1 MGHPGGIHVVGNLIM
16 SPIERSRF
24 ETLVRT
30 HHEVVFRAAFQI
42 LRNDD
47 EALDVTQEVF
57 LSVLEE
63 RQRLDEADDEGRVL
77 RWIAAKRALMLLR
90 GASRRRQREDRN
102 AMNRETTRDHDDV
115 VANDEAQTL
124 WGCVSDLP
132 EDLRRA
138 VVLRF
143 QEGMTYDAMGGALS
157 CSGPTAHDRVRRAL
171 QRLREMLPV
180 LGLVGVAAGLEK
192 ALAAQVFVA
201 VPTGLRGKLLALGS
215 AKAAAFSGGVTAGT
229 LVASACAVA
238 IAVAGVWIG
247 INPGAETAGWNPDP
261 IGSAVGPPTA
271 SGEDEGDRGGT
282 RTDRFREQPAPRR
295 EAEVAVAP
303 VRPSSPVG
311 VDEGPLAT
319 ITGRVVDPQ
328 HVPLAD
334 IDVAAESEERAGKF
348 ARHVVRGRTDA
359 RGAYRIAVPAPNADG
374 DAYRLVFSHAD
385 RITRRGAAFTVRA
398 DDESRRDDQ
407 LLARSSDDREG
418 DYTLDIK
425 AVSADGNPVP
435 TVALSV
441 WRRLATEQ
449 GFRSV
454 HVGGARVPVSG
465 VVRVEGKWLGT
476 KIVRVDAARSG
487 YMPLEESFHIST
499 PGAHTRVVV
508 MRRGLEIAGSVTD
521 VDGAPIPNLDVYGYK
536 DRRAGCLTD
545 AQGRFRIVGLD
556 PAIWTLYF
564 GGGAWSRGEM
574 TVAAGRAGLNI
585 KLKRKDDPTDRGL
598 HLAELHGHVED
609 AETGERLAL
618 DRWGFD
624 LDVRAVPEK
633 LASSSTED
641 VLPRFLSPLMA
652 QRAQQGQRLAG
663 EKPPTSFH
671 KDGLPPGAYVI
682 DVRRDGYA
690 PCLFGP
696 VRLGA
701 GELRTGIVMRLER
714 PAEARGRVLAADGNP
729 VAGAFVFTIGRGP
742 ASQQT
747 LAERDRAIKK
757 SKGRGT
763 QYWGGFV
770 KTDDAGYFA
779 LGGLPASLALDVV
792 AVHLDHEPA
801 APRPAGLTVGQQTT
815 GLDLRMGAV
824 R

>member
-1 MGHPGGIHVVGNLIM
+1 MGHPGGILAVGNLIM

-47 EALDVTQEVF
+47 EARDVTQDVF

-115 VANDEAQTL
+115 IANDEAQTL
-124 WGCVSDLP
+124 WGCVSGLP
-132 EDLRRA
+132 EELRRA

-143 QEGMTYDAMGGALS
+143 QEGMTYDDMGGVLS

-171 QRLREMLPV
+171 ERLRKQLPML
-180 LGLVGVAAGLEK
+180 GFVGAASGLEG
-192 ALAAQVFVA
+192 ALAAQVPVS
-201 VPTGLRGKLLALGS
+201 VPTGLQGELLTLGS
-215 AKAAAFSGGVTAGT
+215 AKAAVVTGGISAGT
-229 LVASACAVA
+229 LAASVCAIA
-238 IAVAGVWIG
+238 IAAAGAWIAMNPGADAAGANPDPRGSEVSGAAVAG
-247 INPGAETAGWNPDP
+247 A
-261 IGSAVGPPTA
+261 
-271 SGEDEGDRGGT
+271 DENDGREIP
-282 RTDRFREQPAPRR
+282 TDRYREQPGPRR
-295 EAEVAVAP
+295 DAEVSRATM
-303 VRPSSPVG
+303 RPSSPVG
-311 VDEGPLAT
+311 GVGEAPVSF

-348 ARHVVRGRTDA
+348 ARHVVRGRTDG
-359 RGAYRIAVPAPNADG
+359 RGAYRLAVPAPNADG

-385 RITRRGAAFTVRA
+385 RITRRGDAFTVRT
-398 DDESRRDDQ
+398 DDEARRDDQ
-407 LLARSSDDREG
+407 VLARSSDDREG

-425 AVSADGNPVP
+425 VVSSDGNAVP
-435 TVALSV
+435 AVGLSV

-476 KIVRVDAARSG
+476 KIVRVDAGRSG
-487 YMPLEESFHIST
+487 YLALEESFHINS

-508 MRRGLEIAGSVTD
+508 MRRGLEITGSVTD

-545 AQGRFRIVGLD
+545 AAGRFRIVGLD
-556 PAIWTLYF
+556 PALWTLYF

-574 TVAAGRAGLNI
+574 TVPAGSAGLNI
-585 KLKRKDDPTDRGL
+585 KLKRKDDPIDRGL
-598 HLAELHGHVED
+598 HLGELHGHVED
-609 AETGERLAL
+609 GATGARLPL

-624 LDVRAVPEK
+624 VDIRAVPENLA
-633 LASSSTED
+633 LASAAD
-641 VLPRFLSPLMA
+641 VLPRFLSPLLA
-652 QRAQQGQRLAG
+652 QRAGGRPA
-663 EKPPTSFH
+663 EEPPTSFH
-671 KDGLPPGAYVI
+671 KDGLPAGIYVI
-682 DVRRDGYA
+682 DVRRKGYA

-696 VRLGA
+696 IRLRAAEVRA
-701 GELRTGIVMRLER
+701 GIVMRLER
-714 PAEARGRVLAADGNP
+714 PALARGRVLTADGVP
-729 VAGAFVFTIGRGP
+729 LAQAFVFATGRGP
-742 ASQQT
+742 VSTETIAG
-747 LAERDRAIKK
+747 RDHTIKK

-770 KTDDAGYFA
+770 KTDADGYFA
-779 LGGLPASLALDVV
+779 LDGLPASLALDLV
-792 AVHLDHEPA
+792 AVHPDHGPA
-801 APRPAGLTVGQQTT
+801 RRVSVDLTAAQETVG
-815 GLDLRMGAV
+815 LELRMGAA